1 MPFFRCFFFSCF
13 LFVCCIAC
21 TVETFAQEGTAPIP
35 DTPQVWHD
43 SSRSNQSQPVSG
55 ANRPRLHGRKAR
67 FSLLS
72 QSSSKSPSGFPF
84 MTKLA
89 S

>member
-35 DTPQVWHD
+35 DTPQVCTTAHG
-43 SSRSNQSQPVSG
+43 QTK
-55 ANRPRLHGRKAR
+55 ANRFQAPIAPGCTGRKAR